1 MIDSIPLSSDILR
14 TLSEG
19 LDRLNDSSPDDRALG
34 DRVRLSLAKQGYI
47 IEYGKLY
54 PLSNSRDGYV
64 KTHLLGGSGY
74 VWLKYGEGWVSSDP
88 EVSEGIQPI
97 YFDEACTLP
106 IFTYM
111 VSKALTPPS

>member
-1 MIDSIPLSSDILR
+1 MMDSLPLSPDILR

-19 LDRLNDSSPDDRALG
+19 LERLNDSSPDDRAIG

-54 PLSNSRDGYV
+54 PLSDSRDGYV
-64 KTHLLGGSGY
+64 KTHGGGSGY
-74 VWLKYGEGWVSSDP
+74 VWLKENVWVSSDP
-88 EVSEGIQPI
+88 EVTEGLQTV

-106 IFTYM
+106 IFAVYI
-111 VSKALTPPS
+111 ARNE